1 MPNWT
6 FQDFL
11 SFTGSLL
18 VSIGGASVV
27 ILGLSKWFGDFMASR
42 LLQRQIFRHEKELED
57 IKSKYSSELE
67 ETKSELDKSK
77 ALFFRYSEK
86 QFELYNALWKVLW
99 DLKKKADE
107 LWELADPKELPNLS
121 KKVSL
126 VKEAINVNVLIIE
139 EEHYEQLNKLVD
151 KFEKFDFGKKQLV
164 ELRNKSAHQVEEIG
178 VDEHMVRQVIAN
190 NGLVKEEYDHLIN
203 ELSKSFRKQIKG

>member
-11 SFTGSLL
+11 SFTGALI
-18 VSIGGASVV
+18 VSIGGAGVI
-27 ILGLSKWFGDFMASR
+27 ILGLSKWFGDLMASR
-42 LLQRQIFRHEKELED
+42 ILQKQIFKHEKELED
-57 IKSKYSSELE
+57 IKSKFSTELE

-77 ALFFRYSEK
+77 ALFYRYSEK

-99 DLKKKADE
+99 NLKKKGDE
-107 LWELADPKELPNLS
+107 LWEYADPKELPSLS
-121 KKVSL
+121 KNVSI
-126 VKEAINVNVLIIE
+126 VKEAVNVNILIIE
-139 EEHYEQLNKLVD
+139 EDHYKQLNTLIE

-178 VDEHMVRQVIAN
+178 VNEIIVRQVISD
-190 NGLVKEEYDHLIN
+190 NGLVKQEYDHLIK
-203 ELSKSFRKQIKG
+203 ELAKSFRKQIKG